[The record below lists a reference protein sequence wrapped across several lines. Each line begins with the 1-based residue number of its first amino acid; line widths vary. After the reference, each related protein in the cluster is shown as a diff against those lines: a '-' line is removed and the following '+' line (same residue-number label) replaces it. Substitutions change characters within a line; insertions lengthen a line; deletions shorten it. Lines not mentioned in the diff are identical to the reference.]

1 LFHPVLDLFYYSLCF
16 SWISVKLP
24 EAELRYLM
32 ATLSKDHL
40 DPMEVARTIDHTLL
54 LPTATTQ
61 QVDEWCAAADRYHF
75 ASVCVN
81 PYQVRRA
88 VERLRGSQTKVST
101 VIGFPLGTHQPEVKL
116 YEAQM
121 AVDQGA
127 VELEVRINT
136 GFLKDR
142 QTDALHTEIAQIV
155 EATRVPIKAILETAL
170 LSDEEKRLAGEICID
185 AGVQFLKTS
194 TGWTSGA
201 TVEDVRLLWE
211 ISQGKIGI
219 KASGGIR
226 TLEKALLL
234 LQAGASRLGT
244 SYGLDIMQE
253 LQHQES

>member
-1 LFHPVLDLFYYSLCF
+1 MVS
-16 SWISVKLP
+16 
-24 EAELRYLM
+24 
-32 ATLSKDHL
+32 LSKDRL
-40 DPMEVARTIDHTLL
+40 DSIDVASTIDHTLL
-54 LPTATTQ
+54 LPTATMQ
-61 QVDEWCAAADRYHF
+61 QVDEWCTAADRYHF

-88 VERLRGSQTKVST
+88 VELLHASKTKVST

-127 VELEVRINT
+127 VELDVKINI

-155 EATRVPIKAILETAL
+155 EATQVPIKAILETAL
-170 LSDEEKRLAGEICID
+170 LTDEEKKLAGEICID
-185 AGVQFLKTS
+185 AGVAFLKTS
-194 TGWTSGA
+194 TGWTTGA

-211 ISQGKIGI
+211 LSQGKIGV

-226 TLEKALLL
+226 TLEQALLF
-234 LQAGASRLGT
+234 LQAGATRLGT
-244 SYGLDIMQE
+244 SYGLDIIQE
-253 LQHQES
+253 IENQEF